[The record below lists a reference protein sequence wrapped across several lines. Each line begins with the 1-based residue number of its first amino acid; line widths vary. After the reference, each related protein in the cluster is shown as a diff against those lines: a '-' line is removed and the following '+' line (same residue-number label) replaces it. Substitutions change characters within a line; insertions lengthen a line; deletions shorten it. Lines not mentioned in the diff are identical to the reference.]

1 MIVEEPSPAAV
12 LARGDRHEVAG
23 LVAEHYPGMLRF
35 ARTLVPSTAAAEDVV
50 QETWIAV
57 LGGLEGFEGRS
68 GFRTWLYAVLRN
80 KAYRA
85 TGREVRLRRY
95 EVVAGPG
102 EQDDDRDDPHGIA
115 GRMHPA
121 GHPDA
126 GHWSAPPA
134 ARFLPESAAVN
145 AELGRVLAAELARL
159 PDRQRQVLV
168 LREVDGLTAAEVEE
182 LVGIPAS
189 TQRSLLH
196 RARARLRG
204 ALECYTTGQC
214 ADPTHHHAE
223 VR

>member
-1 MIVEEPSPAAV
+1 MTVDELGPAAV

-23 LVAEHYPGMLRF
+23 LVAEYYPGMLRF
-35 ARTLVPSTAAAEDVV
+35 AQTLVPSSAAAEDVV

-80 KAYRA
+80 KAYRT
-85 TGREVRLRRY
+85 TGQEIRLRRY
-95 EVVAGPG
+95 EVVAVPEYDG
-102 EQDDDRDDPHGIA
+102 QDDPHGIA
-115 GRMHPA
+115 GRMHPP

-126 GHWSAPPA
+126 GHWSMPPE
-134 ARFLPESAAVN
+134 ARFLPETAAVN
-145 AELGRVLAAELARL
+145 AELGRVLAAELGRL
-159 PDRQRQVLV
+159 PDRQRQVVL
-168 LREVDGLTAAEVEE
+168 LREVDGLTASEVEE
-182 LVGIPAS
+182 LAGIPAT

-204 ALECYTTGQC
+204 ALECYMTGQC
-214 ADPTHHHAE
+214 ADPTHLHAE